1 MLKGYYQSS
10 KQHYNFSTFQHY
22 NNGMQNGRLIIF
34 SAPSGAGK
42 TTIVQH
48 LLSKIPGL
56 EFSISA
62 TTRKPRGDEKNGK
75 DYYFISKEEFLHRI
89 ATKQFVEFEEVYTG
103 TFYGTLRT
111 EIERIWQNGNAVI
124 FDIDVE
130 GGLHLKRKYDGQAL
144 AIFVQPPS
152 LEVLIERLTG
162 RGTDSAEKLQERFI
176 KAEKELKYAPQFDI
190 ILKNYDLETACKEAE
205 KLVKDFISPPAP

>member
-1 MLKGYYQSS
+1 MNQEGK
-10 KQHYNFSTFQHY
+10 
-22 NNGMQNGRLIIF
+22 LIIF

-48 LLSKIPGL
+48 LLGKIPEL
-56 EFSISA
+56 EFSVSA
-62 TTRKPRGDEKNGK
+62 TTRKPRGEERNGK
-75 DYYFISKEEFLHRI
+75 DYYFISKEDFLHRI
-89 ATKQFVEFEEVYTG
+89 AKKQFVEFEEVYSG

-111 EIERIWQNGNAVI
+111 EIERIWQHGKTVI

-152 LEVLIERLTG
+152 LEVLKQRLAG
-162 RGTDSAEKLQERFI
+162 RGTDSPEKLHERFI
-176 KAEKELKYAPQFDI
+176 KAEKELNYAPQFDI
-190 ILKNYDLETACKEAE
+190 ILKNHDLQTACEEAE
-205 KLVKDFISPPAP
+205 DLVRGFMVHSS

>member
-1 MLKGYYQSS
+1 MNTTGK
-10 KQHYNFSTFQHY
+10 
-22 NNGMQNGRLIIF
+22 LIIF

-62 TTRKPRGDEKNGK
+62 PTRKPRGDEQNGK

-89 ATKQFVEFEEVYTG
+89 ARKQFVEFEEVYSG
-103 TFYGTLRT
+103 TFYGTLRE
-111 EIERIWQNGNAVI
+111 EIERIWKKGKTVL

-130 GGLHLKRKYDGQAL
+130 GGLHLKRKYEENAL
-144 AIFVQPPS
+144 AIF
-152 LEVLIERLTG
+152 
-162 RGTDSAEKLQERFI
+162 I
-176 KAEKELKYAPQFDI
+176 KP
-190 ILKNYDLETACKEAE
+190 
-205 KLVKDFISPPAP
+205 

>member
-1 MLKGYYQSS
+1 MKEG
-10 KQHYNFSTFQHY
+10 K
-22 NNGMQNGRLIIF
+22 LIIF

-42 TTIVQH
+42 TTIVHH
-48 LLSKIPGL
+48 LLSKIPEL

-62 TTRKPRGDEKNGK
+62 TTRQARGDEQHGR
-75 DYYFISKEEFLHRI
+75 DYYFIGKEEFLHKI
-89 ATKQFVEFEEVYTG
+89 AKKQFVEFEEVYSG

-111 EIERIWQNGNAVI
+111 EIERIWQKGKTVI

-130 GGLHLKRKYDGQAL
+130 GGLHLKRKYETQAL

-162 RGTDSAEKLQERFI
+162 RGTDSTEKLQERFI
-176 KAEKELKYAPQFDI
+176 KAEKELKYAPLFDI
-190 ILKNYDLETACKEAE
+190 VLKNYDLQTACAEAE
-205 KLVKDFISPPAP
+205 KLVKAFINP

>member
-1 MLKGYYQSS
+1 MTKEG
-10 KQHYNFSTFQHY
+10 K
-22 NNGMQNGRLIIF
+22 LIIF

-42 TTIVQH
+42 TTIVHH
-48 LLSKIPGL
+48 LLSIIPEL

-62 TTRKPRGDEKNGK
+62 TTRQARGDEQDGK
-75 DYYFISKEEFLHRI
+75 DYYFISLAEFTHRI
-89 ATKQFVEFEEVYTG
+89 AKKQFVEFEEVYTG
-103 TFYGTLRT
+103 TFYGTLRA
-111 EIERIWQNGNAVI
+111 EIERIWAKGKTVI

-152 LEVLIERLTG
+152 LEVLVERLTG
-162 RGTDSAEKLQERFI
+162 RGTDSEEKLKERFA

-190 ILKNYDLETACKEAE
+190 ILKNYDLETACKEAKE
-205 KLVKDFISPPAP
+205 LVNNFISPPAP

>member
-1 MLKGYYQSS
+1 MTKEG
-10 KQHYNFSTFQHY
+10 K
-22 NNGMQNGRLIIF
+22 LIIF

-48 LLSKIPGL
+48 LLTKIHDL

-62 TTRKPRGDEKNGK
+62 TTREPRGDEKDGK
-75 DYYFISKEEFLHRI
+75 DYYFITKEQFLHLI
-89 ATKQFVEFEEVYTG
+89 AKKHFVEFEEVYSG

-111 EIERIWQNGNAVI
+111 EIERIWKKGKTVI

-130 GGLHLKRKYDGQAL
+130 GGLHLKRKYDGLAL

-152 LEVLIERLTG
+152 LDVLKERLTG
-162 RGTDSAEKLQERFI
+162 RGTDSEEKLQERFI
-176 KAEKELKYAPQFDI
+176 KAEKELNYAPQFDI
-190 ILKNYDLETACKEAE
+190 ILKNHDLQTACDEAE
-205 KLVKDFISPPAP
+205 SLVENFIRN

>member
-1 MLKGYYQSS
+1 MNPSGK
-10 KQHYNFSTFQHY
+10 
-22 NNGMQNGRLIIF
+22 LIIF

-42 TTIVQH
+42 TTIVHH
-48 LLSKIPGL
+48 LLKKVPEL

-62 TTRKPRGDEKNGK
+62 TTRKARGEEINGK

-89 ATKQFVEFEEVYTG
+89 AKKQFVEFEEVYSG

-111 EIERIWQNGNAVI
+111 EIERIWKSGKTVI

-130 GGLHLKRKYDGQAL
+130 GGLHLKRKYGDNAL

-152 LEVLIERLTG
+152 LEVLIERLTA
-162 RGTDSAEKLQERFI
+162 RGTDDGEKLKERFI
-176 KAEKELKYAPQFDI
+176 KAAKELDYAPRFDI
-190 ILKNYDLETACKEAE
+190 ILKNHDLETACNEALG
-205 KLVKDFISPPAP
+205 LVKEFIAGR